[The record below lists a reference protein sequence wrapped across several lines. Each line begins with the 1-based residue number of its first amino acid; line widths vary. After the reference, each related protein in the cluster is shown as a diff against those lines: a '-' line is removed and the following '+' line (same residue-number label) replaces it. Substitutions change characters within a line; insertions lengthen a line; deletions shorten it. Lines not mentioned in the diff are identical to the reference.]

1 MKIAVC
7 DGTEL
12 CPKLIESEIL
22 ALAAETGTEADVSV
36 YPNLESLRTAVSKEK
51 FDLLMLETEIG
62 GESAIDFARELRLAG
77 NDCDIIFVTQ
87 NADYALAAYDV
98 FPIGYIIKPL
108 TKKKLRPPFRYA
120 AKRFSS
126 RRLLLLR
133 TKAGGRLAIPID
145 SIVYIEVSGT
155 ELILHCGASEY
166 EAAGAL
172 SDVCTH
178 LPVEEFY
185 RSHRSFVVN
194 MSHTVRLSEYFFEM
208 DTGERVSV
216 AKNRYAEAKQALKAF
231 VGSGIIH

>member
-1 MKIAVC
+1 M
-7 DGTEL
+7 
-12 CPKLIESEIL
+12 
-22 ALAAETGTEADVSV
+22 
-36 YPNLESLRTAVSKEK
+36 
-51 FDLLMLETEIG
+51 
-62 GESAIDFARELRLAG
+62 
-77 NDCDIIFVTQ
+77 
-87 NADYALAAYDV
+87 
-98 FPIGYIIKPL
+98 
-108 TKKKLRPPFRYA
+108 
-120 AKRFSS
+120 
-126 RRLLLLR
+126 LLLR